1 MTIDPAALAARPPI
15 VSRQTVTKRDVMLYA
30 LGVGA
35 DELTFVFEDNL
46 QMLPS
51 MATTLAYPGFVWKD
65 FDLGADWKKVLHGE
79 TSIEIHR
86 PLPVEGE
93 LVGETR
99 FGPFFDKGADKG
111 TVVYQTREIRDAQG
125 DLLVTVRN
133 GSFLRGDGGQGGS
146 SEPQPRPRPLPDRPA
161 DDVITL
167 TTADNLALIYRLS
180 GDYNPLHIDP
190 EVAKAGGFDRPILHG
205 LATFGVAG
213 RAVLAALC
221 SNQADRIKRLDVR
234 FASPVY
240 PGETIRTE
248 IWREGDGIASY
259 RASVVERDLVVLNN
273 GYVEYS

>member
-1 MTIDPAALAARPPI
+1 MTIDPAALEARAPI

-35 DELTFVFEDNL
+35 DELAFVYEENL

-93 LVGETR
+93 LTGETK
-99 FGPFFDKGADKG
+99 FGPFYDKGADKG
-111 TVVYQTREIRDAQG
+111 TVACQTREIRDADG
-125 DLLVTVRN
+125 NLLVTVRN

-146 SEPQPRPRPLPDRPA
+146 AEPQPKPRPLPDRPA
-161 DDVITL
+161 DEVITL
-167 TTADNLALIYRLS
+167 TTAANQAMIYRLS

-221 SNQADRIKRLDVR
+221 DNQSSRLKRLDAR

-248 IWREGDGIASY
+248 IWRESPGVASY

-273 GYVEYS
+273 GYVEYA

>member
-1 MTIDPAALAARPPI
+1 MTIDPAALEAREPI

-35 DELTFVFEDNL
+35 DELAFVYEENL

-93 LVGETR
+93 LIGETK

-111 TVVYQTREIRDAQG
+111 TVAYQTREIRDADG
-125 DLLVTVRN
+125 NLLVTVRN

-161 DDVITL
+161 DEVITL
-167 TTADNLALIYRLS
+167 TTAANQALIYRLS

-190 EVAKAGGFDRPILHG
+190 EVAKVGGFDRPILHG
-205 LATFGVAG
+205 LATFGVVG

-221 SNQADRIKRLDVR
+221 GNESSRLRRLDAR

-248 IWREGDGIASY
+248 IWREGDGVASY

>member
-30 LGVGA
+30 LGVGS
-35 DELTFVFEDNL
+35 DELSFVYEENL

-79 TSIEIHR
+79 TSIEIHQ

-93 LVGETR
+93 LVGETK

-111 TVVYQTREIRDAQG
+111 TVAYQTREIRDAAG
-125 DLLVTVRN
+125 NLLVTVRN

-146 SEPQPRPRPLPDRPA
+146 SEPQPKPRPLPDRPA
-161 DDVITL
+161 DEVITL
-167 TTADNLALIYRLS
+167 ATAANQAMIYRLS

-190 EVAKAGGFDRPILHG
+190 EVAKVGGFDRPILHG

-221 SNQADRIKRLDVR
+221 DYQSARLKRLDVR

-240 PGETIRTE
+240 PGETISTE
-248 IWREGDGIASY
+248 IWREGEGIASY
-259 RASVVERDLVVLNN
+259 RSSVVERDLVVLNN
-273 GYVEYS
+273 GYVEFA

>member
-1 MTIDPAALAARPPI
+1 MTIDPAALEAREPI

-35 DELTFVFEDNL
+35 EELSFVYEENL

-93 LVGETR
+93 LIGETK
-99 FGPFFDKGADKG
+99 FGPFFDKGAEKG
-111 TVVYQTREIRDAQG
+111 TVAYQTREIRDADG
-125 DLLVTVRN
+125 NLLVTVRN

-161 DDVITL
+161 DEVITL
-167 TTADNLALIYRLS
+167 ATAANQALIYRLS

-190 EVAKAGGFDRPILHG
+190 EVANVGGFDRPILHG
-205 LATFGVAG
+205 LATFGVVG

-221 SNQADRIKRLDVR
+221 GNQSSRLRRLDAR

-248 IWREGDGIASY
+248 IWRESDGVASY

>member
-30 LGVGA
+30 LGVGS
-35 DELTFVFEDNL
+35 DELSFVYEENL

-79 TSIEIHR
+79 TSIEIHQ

-93 LVGETR
+93 LVGETK

-111 TVVYQTREIRDAQG
+111 TVAYQTREIRDAAG
-125 DLLVTVRN
+125 NLLVTVRN

-146 SEPQPRPRPLPDRPA
+146 SKPQPKPRPLPDRPA
-161 DDVITL
+161 DEVITL
-167 TTADNLALIYRLS
+167 ATAANQAMIYRLS

-190 EVAKAGGFDRPILHG
+190 EVAKVGGFDRPILHG

-221 SNQADRIKRLDVR
+221 DYQSARLKRLDVR

-240 PGETIRTE
+240 PGETISTE
-248 IWREGDGIASY
+248 IWREGEGIASY
-259 RASVVERDLVVLNN
+259 RSSVVERDLVVLNN
-273 GYVEYS
+273 GYVEFA

>member
-1 MTIDPAALAARPPI
+1 MTIDPAALEARAPI
-15 VSRQTVTKRDVMLYA
+15 VSRQKVTKRDVMLYA
-30 LGVGA
+30 LGVGS
-35 DELTFVFEDNL
+35 DELAFVYEENL

-93 LVGETR
+93 LVGETK

-111 TVVYQTREIRDAQG
+111 TVAYQTREIRDADG
-125 DLLVTVRN
+125 NLLVTVRN

-161 DDVITL
+161 DEVITL
-167 TTADNLALIYRLS
+167 TTAANQALIYRLS

-190 EVAKAGGFDRPILHG
+190 EVAKVGGFDRPILHG
-205 LATFGVAG
+205 LATFGVVG

-221 SNQADRIKRLDVR
+221 GNQSSRLRRLDAR

-248 IWREGDGIASY
+248 IWCEGDGVASY

>member
-1 MTIDPAALAARPPI
+1 MTINPAALEAREPI

-35 DELTFVFEDNL
+35 DELSFVYEEDL

-93 LVGETR
+93 LVGETK

-111 TVVYQTREIRDAQG
+111 TVAYQTREIRDTDG
-125 DLLVTVRN
+125 NLLVTVRN

-146 SEPQPRPRPLPDRPA
+146 AEPQPKPRPLPDRPA
-161 DDVITL
+161 DEVITL
-167 TTADNLALIYRLS
+167 ATAANQALIYRLS

-205 LATFGVAG
+205 LATFGVAC

-221 SNQADRIKRLDVR
+221 DNQSDRLKRLDAR

-248 IWREGDGIASY
+248 IWREGVGVAYY
-259 RASVVERDLVVLNN
+259 RASVVERELVVLNN
-273 GYVEYS
+273 GYMEYA

>member
-1 MTIDPAALAARPPI
+1 MTIDPAALEARPPI
-15 VSRQTVTKRDVMLYA
+15 VSRQTVTRRDVMLYA

-35 DELTFVFEDNL
+35 DELPFVYEENL

-79 TSIEIHR
+79 TSIEIHQ

-93 LVGETR
+93 LVGETK

-111 TVVYQTREIRDAQG
+111 TVAYQTREIRDAAG
-125 DLLVTVRN
+125 NLLVTVRN

-167 TTADNLALIYRLS
+167 TTAANQALIYRLS

-190 EVAKAGGFDRPILHG
+190 EVARAGGFDRPILHG

-221 SNQADRIKRLDVR
+221 DNQPARLRRLDVR

-248 IWREGDGIASY
+248 IWRESDGVAYY

-273 GYVEYS
+273 GYVEYA

>member
-1 MTIDPAALAARPPI
+1 MTIDPSALEARDPI
-15 VSRQTVTKRDVMLYA
+15 VTRHTVTRRDVMLYA

-35 DELTFVFEDNL
+35 DELAFVYEENL
-46 QMLPS
+46 QMLPT
-51 MATTLAYPGFVWKD
+51 MATTLAYPGFVWKE

-93 LVGETR
+93 LVGETK
-99 FGPFFDKGADKG
+99 FGPFYDKGADKG
-111 TVVYQTREIRDAQG
+111 TVACQTREIRDAAG
-125 DLLVTVRN
+125 ELIATVRN

-161 DDVITL
+161 DETVTL
-167 TTADNLALIYRLS
+167 PTAANQAMIYRLS

-221 SNQADRIKRLDVR
+221 ANQSSRLKRLDAR

-248 IWREGDGIASY
+248 IWRECEGIASY